1 MNNEPLL
8 ELTGINKSF
17 GPVQALKDIS
27 LTLRANEI
35 HGLLGGNGAGKT
47 TLMNVLFGL
56 YKPDSGLIKLRGQPV
71 EINAPRDAIE
81 LGIGMV
87 HQHFLQVNDFTVAEN
102 IVLGTRLPNRPTMDL
117 SGAVEQIT
125 ELSIRFGLEVNPKA
139 PIAALPMGV
148 RQRVEILKALYRG
161 VEVLIL
167 DEPTTHLTPQE
178 VEMLFQSLQ
187 LMVAEG
193 MSVVFITHKLREVM
207 AACHTISVLR
217 DGQRMFTRPRDEVT
231 EEMIVRNMVGGDIA
245 LEESLLFSEAP
256 EDERTYDRQAQPV
269 LDIQGMR
276 IDGEATALVDSVSLA
291 VRPGEILGIAGVAGN
306 GQQEMVEGILGIRPI
321 AAGAVLFDGQDV
333 SGAATEHILGLG
345 VAYVPQDR
353 QQDGFLP
360 KASIAQNLILGAQ
373 RQQPYSSRRGFMNWK
388 AIYTSAR
395 SLIAEYSIR
404 AQDPKEPAANLSG
417 GNIQRAMLARA
428 FSRPIRLLIAHNPTS
443 GLDIPSVEF
452 IYSRILDHRQQ
463 GGATLLLSEN
473 MDELVLLSDRI
484 AVIYEGRIAGILD
497 RSTFDAYEIGRLM
510 SGANDDD

>member
-117 SGAVEQIT
+117 SGAVERIT

-178 VEMLFQSLQ
+178 VEMLFRSLQ

-207 AACHTISVLR
+207 AVCHTISVLR

-276 IDGEATALVDSVSLA
+276 IDGEATA
-291 VRPGEILGIAGVAGN
+291 
-306 GQQEMVEGILGIRPI
+306 
-321 AAGAVLFDGQDV
+321 
-333 SGAATEHILGLG
+333 
-345 VAYVPQDR
+345 
-353 QQDGFLP
+353 
-360 KASIAQNLILGAQ
+360 
-373 RQQPYSSRRGFMNWK
+373 
-388 AIYTSAR
+388 
-395 SLIAEYSIR
+395 
-404 AQDPKEPAANLSG
+404 
-417 GNIQRAMLARA
+417 
-428 FSRPIRLLIAHNPTS
+428 
-443 GLDIPSVEF
+443 
-452 IYSRILDHRQQ
+452 
-463 GGATLLLSEN
+463 
-473 MDELVLLSDRI
+473 
-484 AVIYEGRIAGILD
+484 
-497 RSTFDAYEIGRLM
+497 
-510 SGANDDD
+510 

>member
-1 MNNEPLL
+1 
-8 ELTGINKSF
+8 
-17 GPVQALKDIS
+17 
-27 LTLRANEI
+27 
-35 HGLLGGNGAGKT
+35 
-47 TLMNVLFGL
+47 
-56 YKPDSGLIKLRGQPV
+56 
-71 EINAPRDAIE
+71 
-81 LGIGMV
+81 
-87 HQHFLQVNDFTVAEN
+87 
-102 IVLGTRLPNRPTMDL
+102 
-117 SGAVEQIT
+117 
-125 ELSIRFGLEVNPKA
+125 
-139 PIAALPMGV
+139 
-148 RQRVEILKALYRG
+148 
-161 VEVLIL
+161 
-167 DEPTTHLTPQE
+167 
-178 VEMLFQSLQ
+178 
-187 LMVAEG
+187 
-193 MSVVFITHKLREVM
+193 
-207 AACHTISVLR
+207 
-217 DGQRMFTRPRDEVT
+217 
-231 EEMIVRNMVGGDIA
+231 
-245 LEESLLFSEAP
+245 
-256 EDERTYDRQAQPV
+256 
-269 LDIQGMR
+269 
-276 IDGEATALVDSVSLA
+276 
-291 VRPGEILGIAGVAGN
+291 
-306 GQQEMVEGILGIRPI
+306 
-321 AAGAVLFDGQDV
+321 QDV